1 MGVNGKVGT
10 HFGFT
15 RVGIVSP
22 ECRVADPAFNGERL
36 AVAFDELH
44 SQGCAVA
51 LSPEMGLS
59 AYTLGDLVY
68 QSTLLE
74 AVLNSLE
81 SLVSASVGRNM
92 LCVAGSPLRIANRIY
107 NCAIVFAN
115 GQILG
120 VVPKICLPNTHEFY
134 DKRFFATGR
143 GIVGETISLNGQEVP
158 FGIDLL
164 FCARDRPDLQVGI
177 EICED
182 LWGVEPPSGRQA
194 LAGATL
200 LLNPSASNEVL
211 GKYAYRRD
219 LLRQQSARCLAAY
232 AYVSSGP
239 GESTTDTVFG
249 GYGAICENGSILA
262 EIGRFHFST
271 EILVVDVDIE
281 HLVNERLH
289 SAAFMDEAVTT
300 MRRITFEVGAKTIGS
315 SKLVGRTVSKYPFI
329 PVDVQRR
336 TEHCEE
342 IFAIQVAALSKR
354 LKHTLCERVVI
365 GVSGGLDSTLALL
378 VAIRAFELLGLSR
391 FGIVAVTMPGFGT
404 TGRTYNN
411 AIQLCAELSLE
422 CRQIDI
428 RPAVLQHF
436 HDIGHTEKDR
446 DVVFENSQARERT
459 QVLMDIANKESAIV
473 LGTGDLSESA
483 LGWCTFNG
491 DHMSMYHV
499 NVGVPKTLVR
509 YMVHWCAQ
517 TQFGPKIAKLLLDI
531 CDTPISPELLPA
543 GDDGQIAQITEEQ
556 VGPYALH
563 DFYLFHVVRNHF
575 SPLKVL
581 YLANQAFGDQY
592 DLSEIK
598 HWLRV
603 FYQRFFGSQF
613 KRSSVPDGPKVGSV
627 ALSPRA
633 DWRMP
638 SDASVSAWIAAVDE
652 VTCMGDPL

>member
-1 MGVNGKVGT
+1 
-10 HFGFT
+10 
-15 RVGIVSP
+15 
-22 ECRVADPAFNGERL
+22 
-36 AVAFDELH
+36 
-44 SQGCAVA
+44 
-51 LSPEMGLS
+51 
-59 AYTLGDLVY
+59 
-68 QSTLLE
+68 
-74 AVLNSLE
+74 
-81 SLVSASVGRNM
+81 
-92 LCVAGSPLRIANRIY
+92 
-107 NCAIVFAN
+107 
-115 GQILG
+115 
-120 VVPKICLPNTHEFY
+120 
-134 DKRFFATGR
+134 
-143 GIVGETISLNGQEVP
+143 
-158 FGIDLL
+158 
-164 FCARDRPDLQVGI
+164 
-177 EICED
+177 
-182 LWGVEPPSGRQA
+182 
-194 LAGATL
+194 
-200 LLNPSASNEVL
+200 
-211 GKYAYRRD
+211 
-219 LLRQQSARCLAAY
+219 
-232 AYVSSGP
+232 
-239 GESTTDTVFG
+239 
-249 GYGAICENGSILA
+249 
-262 EIGRFHFST
+262 
-271 EILVVDVDIE
+271 VDIE

-289 SAAFMDEAVTT
+289 SSAFMDETVTT
-300 MRRITFEVGAKTIGS
+300 MRRITFEVGDKTIGS
-315 SKLVGRTVSKYPFI
+315 SILAGRTVSKYPFI

-336 TEHCEE
+336 AEHCEE
-342 IFAIQVAALSKR
+342 IFSIQVAALSKR
-354 LKHTLCERVVI
+354 LKHTGYESVVI

-391 FGIVAVTMPGFGT
+391 LGIVAVTMPGFGT

-411 AIQLCAELSLE
+411 AIKLCAELSIE

-436 HDIGHTEKDR
+436 DDIGHTEKDH

-517 TQFGPKIAKLLLDI
+517 TQFEPKIGELLLDI

-543 GDDGQIAQITEEQ
+543 GDDGQIAQKTEEY

-575 SPLKVL
+575 SPKKVL
-581 YLANQAFGDQY
+581 YLATQAFGDEY
-592 DLSEIK
+592 DLCEIK
-598 HWLRV
+598 RWLRV

-638 SDASVSAWIAAVDE
+638 SDASVSAWIEAVDE
-652 VTCMGDPL
+652 VTHG